1 RIRTAFSQAFYILS
15 IFRVLK
21 VTTTLT
27 DEVWI
32 YFEEEAKHFCGG
44 KGFDKPRGDGWSR
57 LIIVIRKVVEIITVK
72 DVPLPHNPGTPT
84 PYKAKLPGYYADM
97 KRKAAEIR
105 RPYFSQ
111 AVTVI
116 RMCEA
121 LAQVLEVQA
130 DQVKAEQEIEHAFHA
145 AQLALL
151 AAVNAASGVHG
162 IVSQKTARASELF
175 VAAQSALHSCF
186 VSFKIREQWSQWE
199 AMMTSATKRDAEHL
213 ALFEKRVHMVAEH
226 ENPHSREMVTI
237 QIELVQKE
245 AGTGKWQKQVSELV
259 SYEIPSDATL
269 QTLLSMEALRNTKF
283 HGRITDLKS
292 YFATE
297 SDITQMH
304 SPLAKLS
311 EIKPGTN
318 GARSLKLVLAD

>member
-1 RIRTAFSQAFYILS
+1 
-15 IFRVLK
+15 
-21 VTTTLT
+21 
-27 DEVWI
+27 
-32 YFEEEAKHFCGG
+32 
-44 KGFDKPRGDGWSR
+44 
-57 LIIVIRKVVEIITVK
+57 
-72 DVPLPHNPGTPT
+72 
-84 PYKAKLPGYYADM
+84 
-97 KRKAAEIR
+97 
-105 RPYFSQ
+105 
-111 AVTVI
+111 
-116 RMCEA
+116 MCEA

-162 IVSQKTARASELF
+162 IVSQKTARVSELF

-213 ALFEKRVHMVAEH
+213 ALFEKRVHMAAEH

-283 HGRITDLKS
+283 HGRITDLNS

-318 GARSLKLVLAD
+318 GARSLRLVLAD